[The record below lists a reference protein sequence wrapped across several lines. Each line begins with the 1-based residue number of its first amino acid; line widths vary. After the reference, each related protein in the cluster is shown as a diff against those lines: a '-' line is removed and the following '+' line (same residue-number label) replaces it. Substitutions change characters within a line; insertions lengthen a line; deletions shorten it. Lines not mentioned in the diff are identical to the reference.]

1 MLIPS
6 AQPTVSLDA
15 YGNSPLHLHLHHSA
29 GVLPHTPHT
38 LATAQHVLRSSSSPL
53 VGGEQRLPS
62 QNRAKLNNRNRKVR
76 CHQNSFDSSF
86 FVPTTPSW
94 PTLNE
99 HRVISTADL
108 QTILRTSSR
117 LSWARHTQQDRQR
130 LLQPPRV
137 RLACNFKTRRPHEIT
152 LTTC

>member
-29 GVLPHTPHT
+29 GALPHTPHT
-38 LATAQHVLRSSSSPL
+38 LAAAQHVLRSSSSPL
-53 VGGEQRLPS
+53 VGGGQRPPSEKSSKTEQSEPARCG
-62 QNRAKLNNRNRKVR
+62 VR
-76 CHQNSFDSSF
+76 VSEQLSSF
-86 FVPTTPSW
+86 FVPINTW
-94 PTLNE
+94 PTVNE
-99 HRVISTADL
+99 HGVISTADL
-108 QTILRTSSR
+108 QTILRRSSR

-137 RLACNFKTRRPHEIT
+137 RGM
-152 LTTC
+152 